1 MNRKQNIQM
10 TKQTFRRTC
19 FICIAIF
26 PILAYASENSR
37 DAAPQRPM
45 DAAFLSFRPTDY
57 YTTAVPALS
66 EAGYTA
72 DSSFFAH
79 WRIKT
84 NLLYD
89 AALMPSIEVE
99 YRFNPQ
105 WSAAIEGNM
114 AWWHKNRTNK
124 CYQLATII
132 PEARYWFKSQ
142 GNRRGHY
149 AGIMFG
155 GGWYDLSDGKH
166 GYRGEGIMAGVTY
179 GYLFPVG
186 KRFAFE
192 AAIGV
197 GYLHAWHDEYLPVDR
212 HHVYQQSSTLG
223 YFGPIKLRFAW
234 TFTMGN

>member
-1 MNRKQNIQM
+1 
-10 TKQTFRRTC
+10 
-19 FICIAIF
+19 
-26 PILAYASENSR
+26 
-37 DAAPQRPM
+37 
-45 DAAFLSFRPTDY
+45 
-57 YTTAVPALS
+57 
-66 EAGYTA
+66 
-72 DSSFFAH
+72 
-79 WRIKT
+79 
-84 NLLYD
+84 
-89 AALMPSIEVE
+89 
-99 YRFNPQ
+99 
-105 WSAAIEGNM
+105 M

-212 HHVYQQSSTLG
+212 HHGLPTEQHIRVFRSHKTEICMDFYNGQL
-223 YFGPIKLRFAW
+223 
-234 TFTMGN
+234 TMGHWQLKL